1 MIICSE
7 SVTLSLDQFIAEHH
21 PDKVF
26 LLCDS
31 HTYKHCLPAIHL
43 SSPFVPIVIP
53 AGEQHKNLLQC
64 NFIWQT
70 LANSGASRKSLLICL
85 GGGSV
90 SDIGG
95 FVASTYQRGIDCI
108 YVPTTLL
115 AMVDAA
121 IGGKT
126 GINLDGL
133 KNYIGTF
140 QLPKAIFINPQ
151 FLQTLSPSEFRNGL
165 AEIIKHGFLADGE
178 LFNYCRQP
186 FPESTD
192 TNFWTSCI
200 QANANFKQAIISAD
214 FTENN
219 IRAQLNF
226 GHTAA
231 HALESLYLVS
241 NEILPHGRA
250 VAAGM
255 WIESY
260 AGAQMGKVSQSM
272 LGLLKTAIQHEFE
285 KVTYSDTDIEVL
297 NQFAGKDKK
306 SSLGKITCSLVEEPG
321 KPLTL
326 VEIPD
331 DTFTLAWKAYIHE
344 VI

>member
-1 MIICSE
+1 MIFCTQT
-7 SVTLSLDQFIAEHH
+7 VTDSLDQFIAEHN

-26 LLCDS
+26 LLCDT
-31 HTYKHCLPAIHL
+31 HTSKYCLPAIHL
-43 SSPFVPIVIP
+43 SSHFVPIVIP
-53 AGEQHKNLLQC
+53 AGEQHKNLQQC
-64 NFIWQT
+64 DFIWQT
-70 LANSGASRKSLLICL
+70 LAGHGASRKSLLICL
-85 GGGSV
+85 GGGTV

-95 FVASTYQRGIDCI
+95 FAASTYQRGIDCI
-108 YVPTTLL
+108 YIPTTLL

-140 QLPKAIFINPQ
+140 QLPKAIFIDPQ

-165 AEIIKHGFLADGE
+165 AEIIKHGFLADEE
-178 LFNYCRQP
+178 LFNYCQQP
-186 FPESTD
+186 FPDAAD
-192 TNFWTSCI
+192 TIFWTGCI
-200 QANANFKQAIISAD
+200 QANANFKQSIISAD

-219 IRAQLNF
+219 VRAQLNF

-231 HALESLYLVS
+231 HALESLYMGN

-260 AGAQMGKVSQSM
+260 AGVQLELVSRNM
-272 LGLLKTAIQHEFE
+272 LGLTTTAIQREFE
-285 KVTYSDTDIEVL
+285 KVPYSDSDIELL

-306 SSLGKITCSLVEEPG
+306 SSLGKITCSLVADPG
-321 KPLTL
+321 KPLAP
-326 VEIPD
+326 VEIPED
-331 DTFTLAWKAYIHE
+331 VFTLAWKAYIHE
-344 VI
+344 VV